1 MEIFTQSGGGSLA
14 KKKPGVV
21 GGALLLAFLPSHVA
35 GKFTHSVAAAA
46 GATMTTAAAFSCCY

>member
-1 MEIFTQSGGGSLA
+1 MGRFTQSGGGSLA

-35 GKFTHSVAAAA
+35 GEFTHSVAAAA